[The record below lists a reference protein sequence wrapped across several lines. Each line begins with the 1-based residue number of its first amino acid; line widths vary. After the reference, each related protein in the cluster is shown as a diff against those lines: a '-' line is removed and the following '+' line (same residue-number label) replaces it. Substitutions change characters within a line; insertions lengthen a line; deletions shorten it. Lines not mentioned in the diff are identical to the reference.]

1 MTKKLPMLSDVR
13 DESTHD
19 VRIVLEP
26 KSRTVDANLLMEH
39 LFKQTELEI
48 RFSMNMNVLDS
59 DGVPRVMSIKEVLRE
74 FLNHRH
80 IVLQRRAR
88 FRLDKINARL
98 EILSGYL
105 IAFLNLDEII
115 RIIREEDDPKAE
127 MMKKFSLTE
136 NQAEAILNM
145 KLRSLRKLEE
155 KEIRGEY
162 EELENEKAE
171 LEAS

>member
-1 MTKKLPMLSDVR
+1 M
-13 DESTHD
+13 
-19 VRIVLEP
+19 
-26 KSRTVDANLLMEH
+26 
-39 LFKQTELEI
+39 
-48 RFSMNMNVLDS
+48 
-59 DGVPRVMSIKEVLRE
+59 
-74 FLNHRH
+74 
-80 IVLQRRAR
+80 
-88 FRLDKINARL
+88 
-98 EILSGYL
+98 
-105 IAFLNLDEII
+105 AFLNLDEII

-171 LEAS
+171 LEALLSDENKRWASLGEEIKAIR